1 MNCITS
7 LCFFCAGF
15 SVGAYCHSCHSKNM
29 KTNRIASQNQ
39 EIPIADAFVTENQIN
54 DNLTEAI
61 RIQSNNFSSSEI
73 TVAQPISN
81 D

>member
-1 MNCITS
+1 MTS

-29 KTNRIASQNQ
+29 QTNRIASQNQ
-39 EIPIADAFVTENQIN
+39 EIPIADAFVTENHMN
-54 DNLTEAI
+54 DF
-61 RIQSNNFSSSEI
+61 SNSEI
-73 TVAQPISN
+73 TIAQPISN

>member
-1 MNCITS
+1 MTS

-29 KTNRIASQNQ
+29 QTNRIASQNQ
-39 EIPIADAFVTENQIN
+39 EIPIADAFVTENHMN
-54 DNLTEAI
+54 DFYN
-61 RIQSNNFSSSEI
+61 SEI
-73 TVAQPISN
+73 TIAQPISN